1 MRIHWSRFVILL
13 LGMLAITAC
22 GSHTAASASFSSAVV
37 TQATH
42 TGTHR
47 PDRPSVSP
55 SDSTQRPRTTP
66 LTLTVTPSMGPAN
79 SLVTLQLT
87 SPKPPPG
94 GVANICW
101 GGCGASSYT
110 TGVRFHRV
118 GSHLYTGTTRLP
130 GGWMALPGGFA
141 RVLKK
146 GVYSLSV
153 TCLTSQPA
161 CAYHP
166 EASTTFRL
174 THRAV
179 VAAWSQLPRGT
190 WHAVPTLEALPLAS
204 GVTATD
210 ANSPGRRVTCHPA
223 PLQAGQPSSAALIV
237 TGPDPF
243 RAPLSA
249 QVFGSVSGEVACRAV
264 ALDPHDV
271 NTIYAAGAIDP
282 GSNGPL
288 AFPPPVY
295 STDRGHKW
303 QRVPTPA
310 GLSSPADFVG
320 FTESPHGVTAWFSPA
335 ATPWALNP
343 VGRITGEMTG
353 DGGQHWH
360 QVSLACPATGP
371 CAWQVNTFLMDSR
384 DHGQSWHVAS
394 FRSNSLHGLAY
405 WGPDQALTLFEPHL
419 VGLPI
424 SQYPLLRSTDGGARW
439 AFVSLPAP
447 PGGWIPV
454 SYAGQAF
461 MAQNGALVAQESDGS
476 GGTTWIE
483 LPPGGSHW
491 RRISGSSVPRSAQ
504 GQGQ

>member
-94 GVANICW
+94 SVANICW

-310 GLSSPADFVG
+310 GLSSRRFCGLYGISARRHRMVFASRHPLGLEPCRPDYGRNDRGWGAALA
-320 FTESPHGVTAWFSPA
+320 PGVTGMSCDRTVCMA
-335 ATPWALNP
+335 
-343 VGRITGEMTG
+343 GE
-353 DGGQHWH
+353 H
-360 QVSLACPATGP
+360 VS
-371 CAWQVNTFLMDSR
+371 N
-384 DHGQSWHVAS
+384 
-394 FRSNSLHGLAY
+394 
-405 WGPDQALTLFEPHL
+405 
-419 VGLPI
+419 GLPR
-424 SQYPLLRSTDGGARW
+424 PRTVLARR
-439 AFVSLPAP
+439 VV
-447 PGGWIPV
+447 PV
-454 SYAGQAF
+454 Q
-461 MAQNGALVAQESDGS
+461 
-476 GGTTWIE
+476 
-483 LPPGGSHW
+483 
-491 RRISGSSVPRSAQ
+491 
-504 GQGQ
+504 

>member
-1 MRIHWSRFVILL
+1 MRSEQLYDR
-13 LGMLAITAC
+13 
-22 GSHTAASASFSSAVV
+22 SAV
-37 TQATH
+37 
-42 TGTHR
+42 
-47 PDRPSVSP
+47 
-55 SDSTQRPRTTP
+55 
-66 LTLTVTPSMGPAN
+66 
-79 SLVTLQLT
+79 
-87 SPKPPPG
+87 
-94 GVANICW
+94 
-101 GGCGASSYT
+101 
-110 TGVRFHRV
+110 
-118 GSHLYTGTTRLP
+118 
-130 GGWMALPGGFA
+130 
-141 RVLKK
+141 
-146 GVYSLSV
+146 
-153 TCLTSQPA
+153 
-161 CAYHP
+161 
-166 EASTTFRL
+166 
-174 THRAV
+174 
-179 VAAWSQLPRGT
+179 
-190 WHAVPTLEALPLAS
+190 
-204 GVTATD
+204 
-210 ANSPGRRVTCHPA
+210 SPGRFPPVHGHNPTTWGMDGTARRFRPCLKERGLLVIGHLPHQPTRVRVPSGGQHHISPDSSCGGDRVVPTTARNVARRTYSGGTPVGEWCHSDRSKQPWPSGHLSSGPFA
-223 PLQAGQPSSAALIV
+223 GGGQPSSAALIV

-249 QVFGSVSGEVACRAV
+249 QVFGSFSGEVACRAV

-343 VGRITGEMTG
+343 VGRITGEKTG

-419 VGLPI
+419 FGLPV

-439 AFVSLPAP
+439 TFVSLPAP

-461 MAQNGALVAQESDGS
+461 MAHDGALVAQESDGS